1 MPILRLSTKI
11 GVTDRSFLAIGFADQ
26 SYSSQVESIV
36 SNVLDF
42 MSIDTRAPYVA
53 VLVDD
58 TIIDVGLIG
67 FIKTNEIMCLG
78 SLHDAQMSNY
88 IQLASKS
95 LEYVLYNYFQSHE
108 RTN

>member
-1 MPILRLSTKI
+1 MLCNLTEHHNEDNITPILRLSTKI
-11 GVTDRSFLAIGFADQ
+11 GVTDRSFLAIGFAGQ

-42 MSIDTRAPYVA
+42 MSIDTRAPYVV

-67 FIKTNEIMCLG
+67 FIKTNEIICLD

-88 IQLASKS
+88 IQLAS
-95 LEYVLYNYFQSHE
+95 N
-108 RTN
+108 